1 MYLGIP
7 GLVASGKSTARDIGR
22 APLFYAVHKESAQKE
37 QSAGIGEQEI
47 AMKKLGWLLAPA
59 LLLPAGRLPPTNG
72 RSTPPM
78 YFFESVVVRSM
89 SAPRIYRMATITQL

>member
-1 MYLGIP
+1 VCVLYSI
-7 GLVASGKSTARDIGR
+7 V
-22 APLFYAVHKESAQKE
+22 
-37 QSAGIGEQEI
+37 
-47 AMKKLGWLLAPA
+47 
-59 LLLPAGRLPPTNG
+59 LLPAGRLPPTNG